1 MKSFL
6 NNIPKLS
13 QDETRRKNAGS
24 NGKTVKDNFTVKK
37 CPLMDNFENMESK
50 TFWKPST
57 GSAFTPIS
65 KKTPVAIEAFQET
78 SINDKLPSIQGIDL
92 KDKEDNDKDD
102 KENDDNEKNDK
113 ENFTGFTPDRI
124 TSIYI
129 GSLSLVGLFILFRA
143 MNKTK

>member
-6 NNIPKLS
+6 NNLPKLS
-13 QDETRRKNAGS
+13 HDETRRKNAGG
-24 NGKTVKDNFTVKK
+24 NGKTVRDNFTVKK
-37 CPLMDNFENMESK
+37 CPLMDNFENMEST
-50 TFWKPST
+50 TFWKPSS

-78 SINDKLPSIQGIDL
+78 HIIDKLPIIQGIDL
-92 KDKEDNDKDD
+92 KEKDKT
-102 KENDDNEKNDK
+102 ENDNKK
-113 ENFTGFTPDRI
+113 KTTGFMPDRV

>member
-24 NGKTVKDNFTVKK
+24 NGKTIKDNFTVKK
-37 CPLMDNFENMESK
+37 CPLMDNFENMEST
-50 TFWKPST
+50 TFWKPSS
-57 GSAFTPIS
+57 GSAFTPMS
-65 KKTPVAIEAFQET
+65 KKTPVAIEAFKET
-78 SINDKLPSIQGIDL
+78 QIIDKLPSIQGIDL
-92 KDKEDNDKDD
+92 KKKEDKE
-102 KENDDNEKNDK
+102 KEDK

-124 TSIYI
+124 TGIYI

>member
-1 MKSFL
+1 MKSFF
-6 NNIPKLS
+6 NNLPKLS

-37 CPLMDNFENMESK
+37 CSMMDNFENMESK
-50 TFWKPST
+50 TFWKPSS

-78 SINDKLPSIQGIDL
+78 QIIDKLPSIQGIDL
-92 KDKEDNDKDD
+92 KENDD
-102 KENDDNEKNDK
+102 KEKDNK

>member
-78 SINDKLPSIQGIDL
+78 PINDKLPSIQGIDL
-92 KDKEDNDKDD
+92 KDKEDNDK
-102 KENDDNEKNDK
+102 ENDK

>member
-6 NNIPKLS
+6 NNLPKLS
-13 QDETRRKNAGS
+13 HDETRRKNAGG
-24 NGKTVKDNFTVKK
+24 NGKTVRDNFTVKK
-37 CPLMDNFENMESK
+37 CPLMDNFENMEST
-50 TFWKPST
+50 TFWKPSS

-78 SINDKLPSIQGIDL
+78 HIIDKLPNIQGIDL
-92 KDKEDNDKDD
+92 NEKDEKDKDD
-102 KENDDNEKNDK
+102 KKK
-113 ENFTGFTPDRI
+113 TTGFIPDRV

>member
-24 NGKTVKDNFTVKK
+24 NGKTIKDNFTVKK
-37 CPLMDNFENMESK
+37 CPLMDNFENMES
-50 TFWKPST
+50 TIFWKPSS

-78 SINDKLPSIQGIDL
+78 LSIDKLPSIQGIDL
-92 KDKEDNDKDD
+92 KEKEDKDKEDT
-102 KENDDNEKNDK
+102 
-113 ENFTGFTPDRI
+113 ENFTRFTPDRI

>member
-13 QDETRRKNAGS
+13 QDETRRKNTGG
-24 NGKTVKDNFTVKK
+24 NGKLVRDNFTVKK
-37 CPLMDNFENMESK
+37 CPLMDNFENMES
-50 TFWKPST
+50 TTLWKPSS

-78 SINDKLPSIQGIDL
+78 HIIDKLPSIQGIDL
-92 KDKEDNDKDD
+92 KEKDNKDDNDKNNKD
-102 KENDDNEKNDK
+102 KYK
-113 ENFTGFTPDRI
+113 GFIPDRV

>member
-13 QDETRRKNAGS
+13 QDETRRKNVGS
-24 NGKTVKDNFTVKK
+24 NGKTIKDNFTVKK
-37 CPLMDNFENMESK
+37 CPLMDNFENMES
-50 TFWKPST
+50 TIFWKPSS

-78 SINDKLPSIQGIDL
+78 MSIDKLPSIQGIDL
-92 KDKEDNDKDD
+92 KEKEDKDKEDT
-102 KENDDNEKNDK
+102 

>member
-13 QDETRRKNAGS
+13 QDETRRKNVGS

-50 TFWKPST
+50 IFWKPSS

-78 SINDKLPSIQGIDL
+78 PINDKLPSIQGIDL
-92 KDKEDNDKDD
+92 KDKEDND

>member
-6 NNIPKLS
+6 NNLPKLS
-13 QDETRRKNAGS
+13 HDETRRKNAGG
-24 NGKTVKDNFTVKK
+24 NGKTVRDNFTVKK
-37 CPLMDNFENMESK
+37 CPLMDNFENMEST
-50 TFWKPST
+50 TFWKPSS

-78 SINDKLPSIQGIDL
+78 HIIDKLPIIQGIDL
-92 KDKEDNDKDD
+92 KEKDET
-102 KENDDNEKNDK
+102 ENDNKK
-113 ENFTGFTPDRI
+113 KTTGFMPDRV

>member
-1 MKSFL
+1 MKSFF
-6 NNIPKLS
+6 NNLPKLS

-50 TFWKPST
+50 TFWKPIS

-78 SINDKLPSIQGIDL
+78 QIIDKLPSIQGIDL
-92 KDKEDNDKDD
+92 KENDD
-102 KENDDNEKNDK
+102 KENDDKEKDDK
-113 ENFTGFTPDRI
+113 ENFTGFIPDRI
-124 TSIYI
+124 TGIYI

>member
-24 NGKTVKDNFTVKK
+24 NGKTIKDNFTVKK
-37 CPLMDNFENMESK
+37 CPLMDNFENMES
-50 TFWKPST
+50 TIFWKPSS

-78 SINDKLPSIQGIDL
+78 LSIDKLPSIQGIDL
-92 KDKEDNDKDD
+92 KEKEDKDKEDT
-102 KENDDNEKNDK
+102 
-113 ENFTGFTPDRI
+113 ENFTRFTPDII

>member
-13 QDETRRKNAGS
+13 QDETRRKNVGS
-24 NGKTVKDNFTVKK
+24 NGKTIKDNFTVKK
-37 CPLMDNFENMESK
+37 CPLMDNFENMQS
-50 TFWKPST
+50 TIFWKPSS

-78 SINDKLPSIQGIDL
+78 LSIDKLPSIQGIDL
-92 KDKEDNDKDD
+92 KEKEDKDKEDT
-102 KENDDNEKNDK
+102 
-113 ENFTGFTPDRI
+113 ENFTRFTPDII

>member
-1 MKSFL
+1 MKSFF
-6 NNIPKLS
+6 NNLPKLS

-24 NGKTVKDNFTVKK
+24 NGKVVRDNFTVKK
-37 CPLMDNFENMESK
+37 CPLMDNFENMEST
-50 TFWKPST
+50 TFWKPSS

-65 KKTPVAIEAFQET
+65 KKTPVTIEAFKET
-78 SINDKLPSIQGIDL
+78 SINDKLPNIQGIDL
-92 KDKEDNDKDD
+92 KEKDDNDKDD
-102 KENDDNEKNDK
+102 KDDK
-113 ENFTGFTPDRI
+113 EDFTGFIPDKL

>member
-13 QDETRRKNAGS
+13 HDETRRKNAGS
-24 NGKTVKDNFTVKK
+24 NGKIVRDNFTVKK
-37 CPLMDNFENMESK
+37 CPLMDNFENMETT
-50 TFWKPST
+50 TFWKPSS

-78 SINDKLPSIQGIDL
+78 HIIDKLPSIQGIDL
-92 KDKEDNDKDD
+92 NEKDE
-102 KENDDNEKNDK
+102 KENDDKK
-113 ENFTGFTPDRI
+113 KTTGFMPDRV

>member
-1 MKSFL
+1 MKSFF
-6 NNIPKLS
+6 NNLPKLS

-24 NGKTVKDNFTVKK
+24 NGKTIKDNFTVKK
-37 CPLMDNFENMESK
+37 CQLMDNFENMESK
-50 TFWKPST
+50 TFWKSSS

-65 KKTPVAIEAFQET
+65 KKTPVTIEAFKET
-78 SINDKLPSIQGIDL
+78 PINDKLPSIQGIDL
-92 KDKEDNDKDD
+92 KEKDDEENEDKEI
-102 KENDDNEKNDK
+102 
-113 ENFTGFTPDRI
+113 FTGFIPDRI

>member
-24 NGKTVKDNFTVKK
+24 NGKTIKDNFTVKK
-37 CPLMDNFENMESK
+37 CPLMDNFENMEST
-50 TFWKPST
+50 TFWKPSS

-78 SINDKLPSIQGIDL
+78 LSIDKLPSIQGIDL
-92 KDKEDNDKDD
+92 KEKEDKDKEDT
-102 KENDDNEKNDK
+102 
-113 ENFTGFTPDRI
+113 ENFTRFTPDII

>member
-6 NNIPKLS
+6 NNLPKLS
-13 QDETRRKNAGS
+13 HDETRRKNAGG
-24 NGKTVKDNFTVKK
+24 NGKTVRDNFTVKK
-37 CPLMDNFENMESK
+37 CPLMDNFENMEST
-50 TFWKPST
+50 TFWKPSS

-78 SINDKLPSIQGIDL
+78 HIIDKLPNIQGIDL
-92 KDKEDNDKDD
+92 NEKDE
-102 KENDDNEKNDK
+102 KENDDKK
-113 ENFTGFTPDRI
+113 KTTGFIPDRV

>member
-6 NNIPKLS
+6 NNIPKMS
-13 QDETRRKNAGS
+13 QDETRRKNAGG
-24 NGKTVKDNFTVKK
+24 NGKIVRDNFTVKK
-37 CPLMDNFENMESK
+37 CPLMDNFENMEST
-50 TFWKPST
+50 TFWKPSS

-78 SINDKLPSIQGIDL
+78 HIIDKLPSIQGIDL
-92 KDKEDNDKDD
+92 NEKDE
-102 KENDDNEKNDK
+102 KENDDKK
-113 ENFTGFTPDRI
+113 KTTGFMPDRV

>member
-1 MKSFL
+1 MKSFF
-6 NNIPKLS
+6 NNLPKLS

-24 NGKTVKDNFTVKK
+24 NGKIVKDNFTVKK

-50 TFWKPST
+50 TFWKPSV
-57 GSAFTPIS
+57 GPAFTPIS
-65 KKTPVAIEAFQET
+65 KKSPVKIEAFQET
-78 SINDKLPSIQGIDL
+78 HIDDKLPGIQGIDL
-92 KDKEDNDKDD
+92 KEKD
-102 KENDDNEKNDK
+102 DK

>member
-13 QDETRRKNAGS
+13 QDETRRKNAGG
-24 NGKTVKDNFTVKK
+24 NGKIVRDNFTVKK
-37 CPLMDNFENMESK
+37 CPLMDNFENMES
-50 TFWKPST
+50 TTLWKPSS

-78 SINDKLPSIQGIDL
+78 HIIDKLPSIQGIDL
-92 KDKEDNDKDD
+92 KDKDDKDD
-102 KENDDNEKNDK
+102 KDK
-113 ENFTGFTPDRI
+113 YTGFIPDRV

>member
-1 MKSFL
+1 MKSFF
-6 NNIPKLS
+6 NNLPKLS

-50 TFWKPST
+50 TFWKPTS

-65 KKTPVAIEAFQET
+65 KKSPVNIEAFQEKR
-78 SINDKLPSIQGIDL
+78 IDDKLPSSQEIDL
-92 KDKEDNDKDD
+92 KEKDD
-102 KENDDNEKNDK
+102 EEKNDK

>member
-13 QDETRRKNAGS
+13 HDETRRKNAGS
-24 NGKTVKDNFTVKK
+24 NGKIVRDNFTVKK
-37 CPLMDNFENMESK
+37 CPLMDNFENMES
-50 TFWKPST
+50 TTLWKPSS

-78 SINDKLPSIQGIDL
+78 HIIDKLPSIHGIHL
-92 KDKEDNDKDD
+92 KEKDEKEKATV
-102 KENDDNEKNDK
+102 
-113 ENFTGFTPDRI
+113 FIPDRV

>member
-6 NNIPKLS
+6 NNLPKLS
-13 QDETRRKNAGS
+13 HDETRRKNAGS
-24 NGKTVKDNFTVKK
+24 NGKTVRDNFTVKK
-37 CPLMDNFENMESK
+37 CPLMDNFENMEST
-50 TFWKPST
+50 TFWKPSS

-78 SINDKLPSIQGIDL
+78 HIIDKLPNIQGIDL
-92 KDKEDNDKDD
+92 NEKDE
-102 KENDDNEKNDK
+102 KENDDKK
-113 ENFTGFTPDRI
+113 KTTGFIPDRV

>member
-24 NGKTVKDNFTVKK
+24 NGKIVKDNFTVKK
-37 CPLMDNFENMESK
+37 CPLMDNFENMEST
-50 TFWKPST
+50 TFWKPSS

-78 SINDKLPSIQGIDL
+78 QIIDKLPSIQGIDL
-92 KDKEDNDKDD
+92 KKKEDKE
-102 KENDDNEKNDK
+102 KEDK
-113 ENFTGFTPDRI
+113 ENFTGFIPDRI

>member
-13 QDETRRKNAGS
+13 HDETRRKNAGG
-24 NGKTVKDNFTVKK
+24 NGKIVRDNFTVKK
-37 CPLMDNFENMESK
+37 CPLMDNFENMEST
-50 TFWKPST
+50 TFWKPSS

-78 SINDKLPSIQGIDL
+78 HIIDKLPSIQGIQL
-92 KDKEDNDKDD
+92 KETDKKDKDD
-102 KENDDNEKNDK
+102 KEKDDK
-113 ENFTGFTPDRI
+113 EKSTGFIPDRV

>member
-6 NNIPKLS
+6 NNLPKLS
-13 QDETRRKNAGS
+13 HDETRRKNAGG
-24 NGKTVKDNFTVKK
+24 NGKTVRDNFTVKK
-37 CPLMDNFENMESK
+37 CPLMDNFENMEST
-50 TFWKPST
+50 TFWKPSS

-78 SINDKLPSIQGIDL
+78 HIIDKLPNIQGIDL
-92 KDKEDNDKDD
+92 NEKDE
-102 KENDDNEKNDK
+102 KENDDKK
-113 ENFTGFTPDRI
+113 KTTGFMPDRV

>member
-13 QDETRRKNAGS
+13 QDETRRKNVGS
-24 NGKTVKDNFTVKK
+24 NGKTVRDNFTVKK
-37 CPLMDNFENMESK
+37 CPLMDNFENMEST
-50 TFWKPST
+50 TFWKPSS

-78 SINDKLPSIQGIDL
+78 HIIDKLPSIHGIHL
-92 KDKEDNDKDD
+92 KEKD
-102 KENDDNEKNDK
+102 EPEKDETEK
-113 ENFTGFTPDRI
+113 ATGFIPDRV

>member
-6 NNIPKLS
+6 NNLPKLS
-13 QDETRRKNAGS
+13 HDETRRKNAGG
-24 NGKTVKDNFTVKK
+24 NGKTVRDNFTVKK
-37 CPLMDNFENMESK
+37 CPLMDNFENMESTILHK
-50 TFWKPST
+50 QLS

-78 SINDKLPSIQGIDL
+78 HIIDKLPSIQGIQL
-92 KDKEDNDKDD
+92 KEKDD
-102 KENDDNEKNDK
+102 KEPADK
-113 ENFTGFTPDRI
+113 DKYTGFIPDRV

>member
-1 MKSFL
+1 MKSFF
-6 NNIPKLS
+6 NNLPKLS

-50 TFWKPST
+50 TFWKPIS

-65 KKTPVAIEAFQET
+65 KKSPVKIEAFQEKH
-78 SINDKLPSIQGIDL
+78 IDDKLPSSQGIDL
-92 KDKEDNDKDD
+92 KEKDD
-102 KENDDNEKNDK
+102 EENNDEEKDDK

>member
-24 NGKTVKDNFTVKK
+24 NGKTIKDNFTVKK
-37 CPLMDNFENMESK
+37 CPLMDNFENMES
-50 TFWKPST
+50 TIFWKPSS
-57 GSAFTPIS
+57 GSAFTHIS

-78 SINDKLPSIQGIDL
+78 LSIDKLPSIQGIDL
-92 KDKEDNDKDD
+92 KEKEDKDKEDT
-102 KENDDNEKNDK
+102 
-113 ENFTGFTPDRI
+113 ENFTRFTPDII

>member
-24 NGKTVKDNFTVKK
+24 NGKIVRDNFTVKK
-37 CPLMDNFENMESK
+37 CPLMDNFENMETT
-50 TFWKPST
+50 TFWKPSS

-78 SINDKLPSIQGIDL
+78 HIIDKLPSIHGIHL
-92 KDKEDNDKDD
+92 KEKDEKEKDE
-102 KENDDNEKNDK
+102 KEKA
-113 ENFTGFTPDRI
+113 TGFIPDRV

>member
-1 MKSFL
+1 MKSFF
-6 NNIPKLS
+6 NNLPKLS

-37 CPLMDNFENMESK
+37 CSMMDNFENMESK
-50 TFWKPST
+50 TFWKPSS

-78 SINDKLPSIQGIDL
+78 QVIDKLPSIQGIDL
-92 KDKEDNDKDD
+92 KENDD
-102 KENDDNEKNDK
+102 KEKDDK